1 MELMVRPA
9 ALADARAIA
18 SIHVRGWQSA
28 YAGIIDST
36 YLDNLDVAQ
45 RESTW
50 AAGLRAGVMP
60 DGGSIFV
67 AERAGR
73 VVGWLT
79 CGPSRDVDAASNT
92 GELHGIYVDPD
103 AVASGVGSALMAE
116 CLTILHGE
124 GFTQATL
131 WVLADNIAARRWYE
145 HRDWVTDGTTAT
157 VEIAG
162 QSLVEV
168 RYHRS
173 VM

>member
-1 MELMVRPA
+1 MELVVRPA
-9 ALADARAIA
+9 TLADARAIA
-18 SIHVRGWQSA
+18 SIHVRGWQMA
-28 YAGIIDST
+28 YAGLIDAT
-36 YLDNLDVAQ
+36 YLNNLKVQ
-45 RESTW
+45 EREATW

-60 DGGSIFV
+60 DGGKIFV
-67 AERAGR
+67 AERASR

-79 CGPSRDVDAASNT
+79 CGSSRDVEATKTT

-103 AVASGVGSALMAE
+103 AVESGIGSALMAE
-116 CLTILHGE
+116 CLTVLRGE
-124 GFTQATL
+124 GFTRATL
-131 WVLADNIAARRWYE
+131 WVLAENIAARRWYE
-145 HRDWVTDGTTAT
+145 HRGWATDETTAT